1 MPTSNGECEALCSSV
16 ATSTCVDVALMSQEA
31 HEGVQS
37 TVCKTLYLNCVP
49 IPYVAFQQLFFKNS
63 VFKPNE
69 TLVNQSALFNQYVL
83 NNDRH
88 ITNTGSEC
96 VLDNAAVANPLNL
109 YEQMKILYEQAPEE
123 GQTNPLPGCWDTC
136 SKIKF
141 TKSLIKLKKLTDL
154 TQVCPVECSLSLD
167 DMFCALEANDE
178 ALITISEETN
188 MPEPPDTDQ
197 LPCLPKLSENTLTGG
212 INNTAPNITTERQ
225 LTSDQF
231 VWVPDGSNN
240 SCDKGPVGVCITI
253 TDCSGTCAPSGEFYV
268 AATQA
273 SANVQNCDGGAFDS
287 GGTILIS
294 GIYIDG
300 IAGAGGQYILSGGGT
315 DTSWKV
321 TYWEASAIVNITTR
335 LKGKVPLKS
344 GDVLHAAQLLKDAS
358 NNINHIPVPIAN
370 KEVVLDIV
378 WRFKVDLTPASS
390 GSGGFGYHRT
400 TGGEDEGSQGVAYGW
415 SFPTIRMSDDR
426 QRKSIPRDEAIKLMA
441 SLSKIKSLTDDVI
454 DGLVAA
460 AGE

>member
-1 MPTSNGECEALCSSV
+1 MANSNGECEALCSSV
-16 ATSTCVDVALMSQEA
+16 ATSTCVDVALMSQVA

-37 TVCKTLYLNCVP
+37 TVCDTLYLNCVP

-96 VLDNAAVANPLNL
+96 VLDNAAVANPFNL
-109 YEQMKILYEQAPEE
+109 YEQMKNLYTDKSGA
-123 GQTNPLPGCWDTC
+123 LADCWDTC

-141 TKSLIKLKKLTDL
+141 TKSLSKLKKLTDL

-188 MPEPPDTDQ
+188 MPEPPDQ

-212 INNTAPNITTERQ
+212 INTADQIQ

-231 VWVPDGSNN
+231 VWVPDDSTNPC
-240 SCDKGPVGVCITI
+240 SQGPVSVCIDI
-253 TDCSGTCAPSGEFYV
+253 TDCSGVCNPSGEFHV
-268 AATQA
+268 ADTQA
-273 SANVQNCDGGAFDS
+273 NTNVHMCDGTTSEG

-300 IAGAGGQYILSGGGT
+300 LVGAGGQYILTKAAGGA
-315 DTSWKV
+315 DTSWNV
-321 TYWEASAIVNITTR
+321 HYWEASAIVNITTR

-344 GDVLHAAQLLKDAS
+344 GDVLHAAQLLEDAS
-358 NNINHIPVPIAN
+358 NNINHIPVTIAN

-390 GSGGFGYHRT
+390 GSGGFGHDRT
-400 TGGEDEGSQGVAYGW
+400 TSLENDGSQGVAYGW

-441 SLSKIKSLTDDVI
+441 SLSKIKYLTSQTI

>member
-1 MPTSNGECEALCSSV
+1 MSTSNGECEALCSSV

-37 TVCKTLYLNCVP
+37 TVCETLYLNSVP

-69 TLVNQSALFNQYVL
+69 TLVNQSALFNQYVV

-88 ITNTGSEC
+88 ITNEGSEC

-109 YEQMKILYEQAPEE
+109 YGKMKELYLEE
-123 GQTNPLPGCWDTC
+123 SDALADCWDTC

-141 TKSLIKLKKLTDL
+141 TKSLSKLKKLTDL
-154 TQVCPVECSLSLD
+154 THVCPVECSLSLD

-188 MPEPPDTDQ
+188 MPEPPDQ
-197 LPCLPKLSENTLTGG
+197 LPCFPKLSENTLTGG
-212 INNTAPNITTERQ
+212 INNTPLHITTERK

-268 AATQA
+268 ADTQA
-273 SANVQNCDGGAFDS
+273 NTNVQNCDGTFFDG

-300 IAGAGGQYILSGGGT
+300 LVGAGGQYILSGGGT
-315 DTSWKV
+315 GTSWNV

-344 GDVLHAAQLLKDAS
+344 GDDLHEAQLLLDAS

-390 GSGGFGYHRT
+390 GSGGFGYYRHT
-400 TGGEDEGSQGVAYGW
+400 SHENDGGVGVPYGW

-441 SLSKIKSLTDDVI
+441 SLSKIKSLTSQTI